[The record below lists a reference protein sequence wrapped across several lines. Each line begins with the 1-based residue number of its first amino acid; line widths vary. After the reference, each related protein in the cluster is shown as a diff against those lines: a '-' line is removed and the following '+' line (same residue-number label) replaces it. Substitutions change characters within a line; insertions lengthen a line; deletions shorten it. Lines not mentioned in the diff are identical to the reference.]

1 MDSERT
7 LIEGETDACKD
18 TGVVSLYSQ
27 RMRENEG
34 TILLKNQVEMDLCT
48 TYAVGPKVLDVGVGT
63 GRASLALAAL
73 GFEVTGVDGSQAM
86 LDECR
91 RMAAELPIA
100 LKLGDVAALPFHNEQ
115 YHTLMAL
122 NVMAQF
128 PHWQTV
134 LAEWKRVVVPGGRI
148 IFDIHSLDH
157 VLAAC
162 GESKA
167 EILSRSTAQD
177 GDSFIM
183 RVSVSDVVEQA
194 NRLGLTI
201 KEIIPYGAFFGG
213 ENTNYWLY
221 DSLESS
227 FWWNR
232 FMSLLS
238 VDERLFQFVLFL
250 EEQCVSSL
258 SCTMTGRMMVILEN
272 RADNSA
278 NENWL
283 KRNQHLNEA
292 LLGNFSSSAVVPYLP
307 QPFDAWRNT
316 LNEHLDYSRN
326 SVFFYH
332 LWSKL
337 FPKIGRL
344 DLESLLAP
352 RHIKAMQ
359 RWRDQDN
366 QDQTTLQFAQE
377 WYCQPRINEL
387 LEYKGVSLGSG
398 MEYLL
403 MQDLLS
409 AAGHMPDKIK

>member
-1 MDSERT
+1 MDRERT

-18 TGVVSLYSQ
+18 IGRVSWYSQ
-27 RMRENEG
+27 RMRENAG
-34 TILLKNQVEMDLCT
+34 INLLKNQVEMGLCT
-48 TYAVGPKVLDVGVGT
+48 SYAVGPKILDVGVGT
-63 GRASLALAAL
+63 GRASLPLAAL
-73 GFEVTGVDGSQAM
+73 GFEVTGVDSSQVM

-91 RMAAELPIA
+91 RMAAELPIE
-100 LKLGDVAALPFHNEQ
+100 LKLGDVAALPLQNEQ

-122 NVMAQF
+122 NVMAHC
-128 PHWQTV
+128 PHWPIV
-134 LAEWKRVVVPGGRI
+134 LEEWKRVVVPGGRI
-148 IFDIHSLDH
+148 VFDIHSLDH
-157 VLAAC
+157 VLAAW
-162 GESKA
+162 GGNKA
-167 EILSRSTAQD
+167 EILSGSAAKD
-177 GDSFIM
+177 CNSFIM
-183 RVSVSDVVEQA
+183 RVSVSDIVEQA

-201 KEIIPYGAFFGG
+201 KGIIPYGAFLGG
-213 ENTNYWLY
+213 ENTNYWLS

-232 FMSLLS
+232 FMSLLP

-250 EEQCVSSL
+250 EEQCVSCL
-258 SCTMTGRMMVILEN
+258 SSIMTGRMMVILEN
-272 RADNSA
+272 RVDNTS

-283 KRNQHLNEA
+283 RRNQQLNEA
-292 LLGNFSSSAVVPYLP
+292 LLGNFSLLAVVPYLP
-307 QPFDAWRNT
+307 QPFDAWCNT
-316 LNEHLDYSRN
+316 LNEHLDYLRN

-337 FPKIGRL
+337 FHKIGRL

-366 QDQTTLQFAQE
+366 QDQTTLQFTQE
-377 WYCQPRINEL
+377 WYRQPGINEL
-387 LEYKGVSLGSG
+387 LEYKGVPLGPG

-409 AAGHMPDKIK
+409 AAGNMSDKIK